1 MKTRF
6 PWIHLGKKTDPEVPY
21 ETPIPLGD
29 KSNGEFFLEQTPR
42 EKKLRKLI
50 LDTCDEKARKL
61 GMDRRDFI
69 ASTMGMA
76 TTLSLINVAA
86 GCSDSGSDPKATD
99 GGFIIGKDA
108 TMDPGAADA
117 ALGGKEFI
125 LDMQTH
131 HIEDEVH
138 WRQTHEGKEVYP
150 GNLVARFLTFYACPD
165 LQTNA
170 IKCVDP
176 QKYVDAILLG
186 SDTTVAVLSGFP
198 GAICDDATMCD
209 HPISNEDMA
218 NSRDRINTAAGSQR
232 VVQHCQ
238 VDPNDRWA
246 LQAQAMDKI
255 NKHYGNHGWKL
266 YPAWPDPQTQTGW
279 WLDDEVA
286 AGPFYAKARELGQN
300 VVCVHKGVKIGN
312 FLDEFLD
319 PKDVGP
325 AAKKNPDLKFVIY
338 HSAITLG
345 TGEGPYD
352 ADKPVSQLTGM
363 DRLIRSA
370 LDNDVAGKNVY
381 AEMGTAWFAQ
391 MADPIASQHYIGKA
405 LKYLGEDFLVW
416 GSECLWFNS
425 PQPQIEAFRTFQI
438 SKEFQDQYGYPEITP
453 AIREKV
459 FGLTAAKF
467 YDIDPKEKRYQVD
480 KSKLA
485 SLRRDLD
492 GELGGRRWMF
502 QPLGGPRTR
511 REFLDMWRFRLA
523 QGKGRPG

>member
-1 MKTRF
+1 MPMKTRF

-29 KSNGEFFLEQTPR
+29 KSNGEFYLEQTPR
-42 EKKLRKLI
+42 EKRLRKLI
-50 LDTCDEKARKL
+50 LDTCNDKAKKL

-76 TTLSLINVAA
+76 TTLSLINMAS
-86 GCSDSGSDPKATD
+86 GCSDKSAENKPGD
-99 GGFIIGKDA
+99 GGYVIPPDA

-117 ALGGKEFI
+117 ALGGNEFI

-131 HIEDEVH
+131 HIEDEQH
-138 WRQTHEGKEVYP
+138 WRATHPDKP
-150 GNLVARFLTFYACPD
+150 FTGNLVAQFLTFYACPD

-209 HPISNEDMA
+209 HPISNEDMV
-218 NSRDRINTAAGSQR
+218 NSRDRINAAAGSQR

-238 VDPNDRWA
+238 VDPNDRWP
-246 LQAQAMDKI
+246 LQAQAMEVI
-255 NKHYGNHGWKL
+255 NKNHGNHGWKL
-266 YPAWPDPQTQTGW
+266 YPPWGDPASGTGW
-279 WLDDEVA
+279 WLDDPA
-286 AGPFYAKARELGQN
+286 IADPFYAKARELGQN
-300 VVCVHKGVKIGN
+300 VVCVHKGIKIGP
-312 FLDEFLD
+312 FIDEFLD

-325 AAKKNPDLKFVIY
+325 AAKNNPDLKFVIY
-338 HSAITLG
+338 HSAVTLG
-345 TGEGPYD
+345 AAEGPYD
-352 ADKPVSQLTGM
+352 PDVPYRELTGM
-363 DRLIRSA
+363 NRLIRTA
-370 LDNDVAGKNVY
+370 IDNGVAGKNVY
-381 AEMGTAWFAQ
+381 AEMGTAWFTQ
-391 MADPIASQHYIGKA
+391 MGDPVNAQHYIGKA

-438 SKEFQDQYGYPEITP
+438 SEEFQDKYGYPAITP
-453 AIREKV
+453 AIRAKV
-459 FGLTAAKF
+459 FGLNASKF

-485 SLRRDLD
+485 TLRRDLD
-492 GELGGRRWMF
+492 GELGPRRWMF

-511 REFLDMWRFRLA
+511 REFLEMWRHRIA
-523 QGKGRPG
+523 EGKPG